1 MGLALYQEL
10 ISMGIAIL
18 LQSLVLVSKI
28 AQFKSYAAGLLI
40 VRTKHGEGRYSSV
53 PCRENLVTMRFFTR
67 LKFLRKKC
75 YDHGLEKHRRPH
87 AHNMLIGSRL
97 ATRIHMSDVKQKR
110 RERELG
116 LRKKSSTWTI
126 LESKFFQNSKPLIY

>member
-1 MGLALYQEL
+1 
-10 ISMGIAIL
+10 
-18 LQSLVLVSKI
+18 
-28 AQFKSYAAGLLI
+28 
-40 VRTKHGEGRYSSV
+40 
-53 PCRENLVTMRFFTR
+53 MRFITR